1 MRLLPVWRCRYYP
14 KISTLDLP
22 LEPVETQRPVTA
34 GSSASELKPPE
45 IRRSARHLNP
55 VVADTTSNEERW
67 RNKNQPVIRHLGQ
80 GLKVREIA
88 NIVGRG
94 LRQIRVIQER
104 LRDIRSAV
112 TEPIPEPA
120 APAQRK
126 LNKKLDGLYQ
136 SYPSL

>member
-1 MRLLPVWRCRYYP
+1 MRLLPVWRCRYFWV
-14 KISTLDLP
+14 ISTLDLP
-22 LEPVETQRPVTA
+22 LEPVEIQRPVTA

-55 VVADTTSNEERW
+55 VLADTTFNEERW

-120 APAQRK
+120 APAQRQ